1 MKGICFIL
9 CSVVLGFF
17 SDSPKEASDAISFI
31 NENKSSIHQ
40 SLKSLSS
47 EEQLIAI
54 SIVAPEISQFSSF
67 QNFLELRTLFVM
79 YLNTG
84 QSDFSVGYFQMK
96 PSFIELMEK
105 KVKSSSLLTKEYK
118 DVIPKGSMRAKR
130 KFRLERLGS
139 LQGQLRYLKLFI
151 DIVKINTS
159 SINFNN
165 FETKLKYWATLYN
178 SGLDLQE
185 PDVLTRQGQKLF
197 PRYEKKY
204 NYSSIALEFYH
215 ELKKNGW

>member
-1 MKGICFIL
+1 MTIL
-9 CSVVLGFF
+9 CSILGSVIISFF
-17 SDSPKEASDAISFI
+17 SNSPKEASEAVSFI
-31 NENKSSIHQ
+31 NENKSSIQQ

-47 EEQLIAI
+47 EEQLMAM

-105 KVKSSSLLTKEYK
+105 KVKFSSILLKKYK
-118 DVIPKGSMRAKR
+118 DIIPKGSTRNKR

-139 LQGQLRYLKLFI
+139 LQGQLRYLELFI
-151 DIVKINTS
+151 DIVKIITS
-159 SINFNN
+159 SMNFTNSEN
-165 FETKLKYWATLYN
+165 KLKYWATLYN
-178 SGLDLQE
+178 SGLDLKE
-185 PDVLTRQGQKLF
+185 SDVVRLQSLNLF
-197 PRYEKKY
+197 PRYDKKY
-204 NYSSIALEFYH
+204 NYSSITTEFYH
-215 ELKKNGW
+215 ELKKNCW